1 MSGSRCR
8 WNANSP
14 GREGQRYDVWAIH
27 WLHLANTNVFRVIYF
42 ELCANNLFWLV
53 IAPAYIVSGKVMNRR
68 RASLTLLNTTRF
80 LLFSTLIQYNTKFVK
95 RHVAVASEALV
106 LNYWQ
111 SKTFTSRPKQ
121 RRASAIPATCH
132 ILAHPLPGTK
142 MERNQEETGENVGNE
157 KIGKVREMGGNERRR
172 GT

>member
-1 MSGSRCR
+1 MCGSRCR

-27 WLHLANTNVFRVIYF
+27 WLHLANTNAFRVIYF

-53 IAPAYIVSGKVMNRR
+53 IAPTYIVSGKVMNRR

-80 LLFSTLIQYNTKFVK
+80 LLFSTLVF
-95 RHVAVASEALV
+95 
-106 LNYWQ
+106 NYWQ

-157 KIGKVREMGGNERRR
+157 KIGKVREMGGKESGR